1 MRLYRKIIPKIA
13 KDVIR
18 TLSCKELIEIENN
31 QIEEAELDIAAIMV
45 EYQNAED
52 RVSVEAKEVLSRR
65 GMGFERYAQVK
76 KSVADVRGLKIGA
89 DGIDYI
95 LEQILEGL
103 FASKNIEE
111 IFAED
116 HEIKKIAREIMD
128 KYMSVSEDLDYT
140 VRRRLKN
147 IREGTPEWEIEY
159 SRMVSQLRRQKGL
172 I

>member
-18 TLSCKELIEIENN
+18 TLSRKELIEIKIS

-45 EYQNAED
+45 EYQNSED
-52 RVSVEAKEVLSRR
+52 RVSIEAKDALSRR
-65 GMGFERYAQVK
+65 GIGFERYAQVK
-76 KSVADVRGLKIGA
+76 KSIADVRGLKIGA
-89 DGIDYI
+89 DGIGHI
-95 LEQILEGL
+95 LDQILEGL

-116 HEIKKIAREIMD
+116 HEIKKNVKEIMD
-128 KYMSVSEDLDYT
+128 KYMIVSEDLDLT

-147 IREGTPEWEIEY
+147 IKEGTPEWEIEY
-159 SRMVSQLRRQKGL
+159 PRMVSQLRRQKGL